1 MLSVTCPDYSTGA
14 RLAQPVERKAL
25 NLVVVGLS
33 PTVGEAAAVRA
44 VRWRKLRASSNPRCR
59 SSAGHAPFLL
69 WFAFCSFTGAKCSP
83 AGAYLGQLT

>member
-1 MLSVTCPDYSTGA
+1 MLADTCTAYSTGA

-44 VRWRKLRASSNPRCR
+44 VGWRKLRASSNPRCR
-59 SSAGHAPFLL
+59 SSAGHAPFFFMVRLL
-69 WFAFCSFTGAKCSP
+69 LFHGRKVQPGRC
-83 AGAYLGQLT
+83 LE